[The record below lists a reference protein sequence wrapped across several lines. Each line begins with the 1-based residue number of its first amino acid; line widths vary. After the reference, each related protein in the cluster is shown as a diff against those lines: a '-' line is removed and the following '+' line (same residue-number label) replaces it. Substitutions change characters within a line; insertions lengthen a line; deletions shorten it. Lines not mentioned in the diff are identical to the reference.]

1 MSKPSFGK
9 AKTMPIQG
17 SGCGIRPT
25 QEALEVDY
33 AIDFSAATQWLA
45 SSSEGD
51 DHSDT
56 DPNESLESQN
66 PTTNLHNKAK

>member
-1 MSKPSFGK
+1 
-9 AKTMPIQG
+9 MPIQG

-45 SSSEGD
+45 SCSEAD

-56 DPNESLESQN
+56 NPNESLESQD
-66 PTTNLHNKAK
+66 PTAKHHNRVK